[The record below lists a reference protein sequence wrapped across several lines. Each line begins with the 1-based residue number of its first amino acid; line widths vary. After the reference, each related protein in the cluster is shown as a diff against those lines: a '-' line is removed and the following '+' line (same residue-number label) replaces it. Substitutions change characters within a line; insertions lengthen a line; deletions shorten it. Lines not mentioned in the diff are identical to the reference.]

1 MLEAPLKNTSRTP
14 RRLMILTTTTGYQTG
29 QFAEAA
35 KKAEL
40 TVVFGSDRCHRL
52 EDPWRDGALA
62 LPFGR
67 PDEAAQ
73 KIVESAKTSALDGIV
88 ALGDCTPPTA
98 ARACRALALP
108 FHSHEAADVCRDKHR
123 SRASL
128 AAAGLNVP
136 KFDRYPLEPDPI
148 AVHDSGGPPTG
159 FPCVLKPLAFSASRG
174 VIRADNPEE
183 FVAAFERIR
192 RLLRSPEVRAMRER
206 STEFIQVESY
216 IEGDE
221 FAVEAI
227 VDRGRLRILAIFDKP
242 DPLTGPYFA
251 ETIYVTPTR
260 LPEETQSCV
269 EETLARAV
277 RALGLSHGPLHAEV
291 RINPRGVW
299 ILEIAARSIGGLC
312 SRALRFTSLRF
323 DGCFSLEDLLV
334 RLALGEDVS
343 HVEREA
349 CASGVMMIPVVEDG
363 ILEAIEGLEE
373 ARATPAVE
381 DIIMTTRPPQR
392 LVPWPEGSSYP
403 GFIFARGDSPEIV
416 VQALRAAW
424 GKLRLVM
431 SPALPVL

>member
-1 MLEAPLKNTSRTP
+1 MEASLDTGTSRTP

-35 KKAEL
+35 KKAGL

-73 KIVESAKTSALDGIV
+73 KIVEYAKTSPLDGLV

-98 ARACRALALP
+98 ARACISLGLP
-108 FHSHEAADVCRDKHR
+108 FHSTEAADVCRDKYR

-136 KFDRYPLEPDPI
+136 KFVRYPLESDPI
-148 AVHDSGGPPTG
+148 AVHDSPGFPAG

-174 VIRADNPEE
+174 VIRADNREE

-192 RLLRSPEVRAMRER
+192 RLLRSPEVRAMREE

-216 IEGDE
+216 IEGE
-221 FAVEAI
+221 EIAVEAI

-260 LPEETQSCV
+260 LSEEMQAQVT
-269 EETLARAV
+269 ETLAKAV
-277 RALGLSHGPLHAEV
+277 RVLGLSHGPLHAEV
-291 RINPRGVW
+291 RINSRGAW

-312 SRALRFTSLRF
+312 SRALRFTSRKMRGF
-323 DGCFSLEDLLV
+323 FSLEELLV

-343 HVEREA
+343 NFEREA

-363 ILEAIEGLEE
+363 ILEVVKGLEQ
-373 ARATPAVE
+373 ARATPEVE
-381 DIIMTTRPPQR
+381 EIIMTTRPPQR

-416 VQALRAAW
+416 IQALRAAW
-424 GKLRLVM
+424 GKLRFVL